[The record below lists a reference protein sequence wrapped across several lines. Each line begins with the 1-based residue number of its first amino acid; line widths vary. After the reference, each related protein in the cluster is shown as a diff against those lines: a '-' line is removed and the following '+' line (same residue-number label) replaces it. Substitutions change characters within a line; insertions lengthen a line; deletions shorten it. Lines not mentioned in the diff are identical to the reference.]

1 MRRLHP
7 DVQHALAA
15 EYVLGTLR
23 GRARARFEALARA
36 DIALGTIVKE
46 WEAFLTPLA
55 LKLKP
60 VEPPES
66 VWRAIEARIGGRTA
80 AAAAPSF
87 WNSLGFWRTV
97 GAGFAGL
104 AVTLLA
110 MTFTL
115 APQKATE
122 PAGAQ
127 MVAVLT
133 STGEDKAPR
142 MVVEKHAGLVRVKM
156 VKSWALEPSQDL
168 ELWVVPKD
176 GPARS
181 LGVVSNEGNTDV
193 KLPNLDK
200 MVADG
205 TAFAIS
211 REPKGGSPTGT
222 ATGPVLCVGPIAR
235 TQRV

>member
-23 GRARARFEALARA
+23 GRARARFEALAKA
-36 DIALGTIVKE
+36 DIALGTIVRV

-66 VWRAIEARIGGRTA
+66 VWRAIEARIGGRIMT
-80 AAAAPSF
+80 AAAPSF
-87 WNSLGFWRTV
+87 WNSLGFWRFLGTGMAV
-97 GAGFAGL
+97 ALL
-104 AVTLLA
+104 AVALTVVPRKDPA
-110 MTFTL
+110 
-115 APQKATE
+115 
-122 PAGAQ
+122 PAGPQ

-133 STGEDKAPR
+133 STAEDKAPR

-156 VKSWALEPSQDL
+156 VQNWSLEATQDL

-176 GPARS
+176 GAARS
-181 LGVVSNEGNTDV
+181 LGVVANNGNTDV
-193 KLPNLDK
+193 KMANLEAL
-200 MVADG
+200 VADG
-205 TAFAIS
+205 VAFAIS
-211 REPKGGSPTGT
+211 REPKGGSPTGK

-235 TQRV
+235 V

>member
-23 GRARARFEALARA
+23 GRARARFEALAKA
-36 DIALGTIVKE
+36 DIALGTIVRE

-66 VWRAIEARIGGRTA
+66 VWRAIEARIGRRSKA
-80 AAAAPSF
+80 AVSTSF
-87 WNSLGFWRTV
+87 WDSLGFWRFLGTGMAV
-97 GAGFAGL
+97 ALL
-104 AVTLLA
+104 AVAL
-110 MTFTL
+110 TL
-115 APQKATE
+115 APRKDSA
-122 PAGAQ
+122 PAGPQ

-133 STGEDKAPR
+133 STAEDKAPR

-156 VKSWALEPSQDL
+156 VQNWSLEATQDL

-176 GPARS
+176 GAARS
-181 LGVVSNEGNTDV
+181 LGVVANHGNTDV
-193 KLPNLDK
+193 KLANLEAL
-200 MVADG
+200 VADG
-205 TAFAIS
+205 VAFAIS
-211 REPKGGSPTGT
+211 REPKGGSPTGKV
-222 ATGPVLCVGPIAR
+222 TGPVLGVGPIAR
-235 TQRV
+235 V

>member
-36 DIALGTIVKE
+36 DIALGTIVRE

-55 LKLKP
+55 FNLKP
-60 VEPPES
+60 IEPPES
-66 VWRAIEARIGGRTA
+66 VWRAIEARIGARPA
-80 AAAAPSF
+80 SVSPSL
-87 WNSLGFWRTV
+87 WESLGFWRFLGT
-97 GAGFAGL
+97 GL
-104 AVTLLA
+104 AVALLA
-110 MTFTL
+110 VALTL
-115 APQKATE
+115 TPRKATE
-122 PAGAQ
+122 PPAAQ

-142 MVVEKHAGLVRVKM
+142 MVVEKHAGMVRVKM
-156 VKSWALEPSQDL
+156 VKAWKLEPTQDL

-176 GPARS
+176 GTARS
-181 LGVVSNEGNTDV
+181 LGVVSNDANTDV
-193 KLPNLDK
+193 KMPNLDT

-205 TAFAIS
+205 VAFAIS

-235 TQRV
+235 V

>member
-1 MRRLHP
+1 MRRLAP
-7 DVQHALAA
+7 DLQHALAA

-23 GRARARFEALARA
+23 GRARTRFEALAKA
-36 DIALGTIVKE
+36 DIALGIIVRE

-55 LKLKP
+55 LNLKP

-66 VWRAIEARIGGRTA
+66 VWRAIEARIGSRA
-80 AAAAPSF
+80 VSKD
-87 WNSLGFWRTV
+87 NSLWSSLEFWRFL
-97 GAGFAGL
+97 GAGL

-110 MTFTL
+110 VALTL
-115 APQKATE
+115 TPRKTTE

-156 VKSWALEPSQDL
+156 VKSWSLEATQDL

-181 LGVVSNEGNTDV
+181 LGVVANNGNTDV
-193 KLPNLDK
+193 KMANLEAL
-200 MVADG
+200 VADG
-205 TAFAIS
+205 VAFAIS

-222 ATGPVLCVGPIAR
+222 VTGPVLCVGAIAR
-235 TQRV
+235 V